1 MTNLTKYQ
9 VGGSIYDAVVKMT
22 AGLEID
28 YDVNLNE
35 VIGAG
40 GQGDVFQA
48 ERKDDRLKV
57 AIKVVE
63 RSKLTCSQGIQ
74 PLELVTLS
82 RVQEIPGVVELL
94 DSRYVGQ
101 GNLALIMERLRGPD
115 LFEFISDRESAM
127 SEDIAHSLF
136 KQTLHIVM
144 ECYKLGIVHRDIKDE
159 NLVFDDTDH
168 LKLIDFG
175 CATFVDHT
183 VNGKFTT
190 FAGTLA
196 IAPPEWFTK
205 HEYQPESYT
214 VWQLGCLLFDMLC
227 GDVPFKSD
235 QEVVSGDIPWTREV
249 SKPCW
254 SLVENCLKKSP
265 TERPSLMQIAGDVWT
280 RQAALPD

>member
-1 MTNLTKYQ
+1 MRKVAKYP

-28 YDVNLNE
+28 YDINLNE
-35 VIGAG
+35 VIRPS
-40 GQGDVFQA
+40 GQGDVFRA
-48 ERKDDRLKV
+48 ERKDDKLKV

-63 RSKLTCSQGIQ
+63 QSMLTCSQGIQ

-82 RVQEIPGVVELL
+82 RAQEVPGVVKLF
-94 DSRYVGQ
+94 DSHWVGQ
-101 GNLALIMERLRGPD
+101 GNLALVMEQLPGPD
-115 LFEFISDRESAM
+115 LFDFISDRESAM

-136 KQTLHIVM
+136 KQSLNIVM
-144 ECYKLGIVHRDIKDE
+144 ECFKLGIVHRDIKDE

-175 CATFVDHT
+175 CATFIDHT
-183 VNGKFTT
+183 VNGKFTS

-196 IAPPEWFTK
+196 VAPPEWFIK
-205 HEYQPESYT
+205 HEYEAESYT
-214 VWQLGCLLFDMLC
+214 VWQLGCLLFNMLC

-235 QEVVSGDIPWTREV
+235 AEVISASVPWTREV